1 MARKRFKST
10 LKSSSSKL
18 PKSRITKE
26 PEEKPRKIRE
36 KKIDLD
42 FKRTRTKIDI
52 RDVYSEEQLK
62 IIRAKAAKKAAS
74 TRKEKES
81 KLSAQE
87 REALRKKR
95 AEQARKNF
103 SKATIDKEKRKAAA
117 KKAAETRKRKE
128 AAMTDEEREALRKKR
143 AEQARKNFS
152 KKSTKEKAKQR
163 KQFSEHEPYSDYE
176 YASWTDEAL
185 SKIEEFLESFSFEEK
200 YLGKNPSNVWES
212 TYQRKAE
219 FVAKIRAILDYRISQ
234 EGRDVVAKQIYDS
247 GIDVDT
253 AINGIKRAST
263 PEDVTYYAG
272 EIIAAILD
280 RPMTREEGEIYND
293 IAEANSTYDMGDD
306 EGEY

>member
-1 MARKRFKST
+1 MARKKLKST
-10 LKSSSSKL
+10 LKSSSTKL
-18 PKSRITKE
+18 PKSRITKD

-36 KKIDLD
+36 KAPKQDL
-42 FKRTRTKIDI
+42 KKPKKVATP
-52 RDVYSEEQLK
+52 RDTYSEEQLK
-62 IIRAKAAKKAAS
+62 QIRK
-74 TRKEKES
+74 
-81 KLSAQE
+81 Q
-87 REALRKKR
+87 
-95 AEQARKNF
+95 
-103 SKATIDKEKRKAAA
+103 AA
-117 KKAAETRKRKE
+117 KKAAETRRKRE
-128 AAMTDEEREALRKKR
+128 AELPAQEREKLRQKR

-152 KKSTKEKAKQR
+152 KKRTKENAKQR

-185 SKIEEFLESFSFEEK
+185 SKIEEFIESFSFEEK

-247 GIDVDT
+247 GIDVDI